1 MPNGREHMS
10 YEVDFGKHKYADHDG
25 TSDCKFGKCPR
36 HVLRETLP
44 TSLGKPIGSE
54 GIMGDFVNG
63 RISYLES
70 EVYGLRPYKKIV
82 DEAEAESNADLV
94 SKLADAGDKV
104 HTLTAQLEAIK
115 SGMLTLAS

>member
-25 TSDCKFGKCPR
+25 TSDCKYGCGCWMGPSRSGGPMGVDPSGKCPR

-63 RISYLES
+63 RILYLES

-82 DEAEAESNADLV
+82 DGLV

-104 HTLTAQLEAIK
+104 HTLT
-115 SGMLTLAS
+115 LAS